1 MSKLN
6 NFHYAIS
13 LAQTLYDIEGD
24 DDDLEEI
31 GLVAYNFIGNKNTR
45 LYRASLDINCQD
57 GSVQLPCNV
66 DIIEAVTYNHED
78 WNYSTNKTVNG
89 DYNSQF
95 TEQYIEAR
103 KLYQSPLYI
112 SGKYAKYERV
122 GDILYFDKDYGKVNI
137 LYKGI
142 ILDEDGLPKVNEKEA
157 LAIATYI
164 AFATKQKQGWITN
177 NQNIIQLAQ
186 YLYQQWLKYCD
197 SARVPLSIDQNTMN
211 QVLDAKSSW
220 NRKVYNKAY
229 KPIY

>member
-1 MSKLN
+1 MN
-6 NFHYAIS
+6 DFNYIYTVANS
-13 LAQTLYDIEGD
+13 LYG
-24 DDDLEEI
+24 LELEPEQFEEL
-31 GLVAYNFIGNKNTR
+31 GLTAWNLIGNKTVR
-45 LYRASLDINCQD
+45 LYNYSADISCD
-57 GSVQLPCNV
+57 DLSVQLPCNC

-103 KLYQSPLYI
+103 KLYQAPLYI

-122 GDILYFDKDYGKVNI
+122 GDTLYFDKDYGKVNI

-142 ILDEDGLPKVNEKEA
+142 ILDEDGLPQVNEKEA

>member
-1 MSKLN
+1 MN
-6 NFHYAIS
+6 DFNYIYTVANS
-13 LAQTLYDIEGD
+13 LYG
-24 DDDLEEI
+24 LELEPEQFEEL
-31 GLVAYNFIGNKNTR
+31 GLTAWNLIGNKTVR
-45 LYRASLDINCQD
+45 LYNYSADISCDNL
-57 GSVQLPCNV
+57 SVQLPCNC

-122 GDILYFDKDYGKVNI
+122 GDTLYFDKDYGKVNI
-137 LYKGI
+137 LYKGV

>member
-1 MSKLN
+1 MN
-6 NFHYAIS
+6 DFNYIYTVANS
-13 LAQTLYDIEGD
+13 LYG
-24 DDDLEEI
+24 LELEPEQFEEL
-31 GLVAYNFIGNKNTR
+31 GLTAWNLIGNKTVR
-45 LYRASLDINCQD
+45 LYNYSADISCDNL
-57 GSVQLPCNV
+57 SVQLPCNC

-103 KLYQSPLYI
+103 KLYQAPLYV

-122 GDILYFDKDYGKVNI
+122 GDTLYFDKDYGKVNI

-142 ILDEDGLPKVNEKEA
+142 ILDEDGLPQVNEKEA

>member
-1 MSKLN
+1 MN
-6 NFHYAIS
+6 DFNYIYTVANS
-13 LAQTLYDIEGD
+13 LYG
-24 DDDLEEI
+24 LELEPEQFEEL
-31 GLVAYNFIGNKNTR
+31 GLTAWNLIGNKTVR
-45 LYRASLDINCQD
+45 LYNYSADISCDNL
-57 GSVQLPCNV
+57 SVQLPCNC

-95 TEQYIEAR
+95 TEQYVEAR
-103 KLYQSPLYI
+103 KLYQAPLYI

-122 GDILYFDKDYGKVNI
+122 GDTLYFDKDYGKVNI
-137 LYKGI
+137 LYKGV
-142 ILDEDGLPKVNEKEA
+142 ILDEDGLPQVNEKEA

>member
-1 MSKLN
+1 MN
-6 NFHYAIS
+6 DFNYIYTVANS
-13 LAQTLYDIEGD
+13 LYG
-24 DDDLEEI
+24 LELEPEQFEEL
-31 GLVAYNFIGNKNTR
+31 GLTAWNLIGNKTVR
-45 LYRASLDINCQD
+45 LYNYSADISND
-57 GSVQLPCNV
+57 DFSVQLPCNC

-122 GDILYFDKDYGKVNI
+122 GDTLYFDKDYGKVNI

>member
-1 MSKLN
+1 MN
-6 NFHYAIS
+6 DFNYIYTVANS
-13 LAQTLYDIEGD
+13 LYG
-24 DDDLEEI
+24 LELEPEQFEEL
-31 GLVAYNFIGNKNTR
+31 GLTAWNLIGNKIVR
-45 LYRASLDINCQD
+45 LYNYSADISND
-57 GSVQLPCNV
+57 DFSVQLPCNC

-103 KLYQSPLYI
+103 KLYQSPFYI
-112 SGKYAKYERV
+112 TGKYAKYERV
-122 GDILYFDKDYGKVNI
+122 GDTLYFDKDYGKVNI
-137 LYKGI
+137 LYKGV
-142 ILDEDGLPKVNEKEA
+142 ILDEDGLPQVNEKEA

>member
-1 MSKLN
+1 MN
-6 NFHYAIS
+6 DFNYIYTVANS
-13 LAQTLYDIEGD
+13 LYG
-24 DDDLEEI
+24 LELEPEQFEEL
-31 GLVAYNFIGNKNTR
+31 GLTAWNLIGNKTVR
-45 LYRASLDINCQD
+45 LYNYSAYISCDNL
-57 GSVQLPCNV
+57 SVQLPCNC

-137 LYKGI
+137 LYKGV

>member
-1 MSKLN
+1 MN
-6 NFHYAIS
+6 DFNYIYTVANS
-13 LAQTLYDIEGD
+13 LYG
-24 DDDLEEI
+24 LELEPEQFEEL
-31 GLVAYNFIGNKNTR
+31 GLTAWNLIGNKTVR
-45 LYRASLDINCQD
+45 LYNYSADISCD
-57 GSVQLPCNV
+57 DLSVQLPCNC
-66 DIIEAVTYNHED
+66 DIIEAVTYNHQD

-122 GDILYFDKDYGKVNI
+122 GDTLYFDKDYGKVNI
-137 LYKGI
+137 LYKGV

-186 YLYQQWLKYCD
+186 YLYQQWLKYSD

>member
-1 MSKLN
+1 MN
-6 NFHYAIS
+6 DFNYIYTVANS
-13 LAQTLYDIEGD
+13 LYG
-24 DDDLEEI
+24 LELEPEQFEEL
-31 GLVAYNFIGNKNTR
+31 GLTAWNLIGNKTVR
-45 LYRASLDINCQD
+45 LYNYSADISCDNL
-57 GSVQLPCNV
+57 SVQLPCNC

-112 SGKYAKYERV
+112 SGKYAKYKRV
-122 GDILYFDKDYGKVNI
+122 GDTLYFDKDYGKVNI

>member
-1 MSKLN
+1 MN
-6 NFHYAIS
+6 DFYYIYTVANS
-13 LAQTLYDIEGD
+13 LYG
-24 DDDLEEI
+24 LELEPEQFEEL
-31 GLVAYNFIGNKNTR
+31 GLTAWNLIGNKTVR
-45 LYRASLDINCQD
+45 LYNYSADISCDNL
-57 GSVQLPCNV
+57 SVQLPCNC

-122 GDILYFDKDYGKVNI
+122 GDTLYFDKDYGKVNI

-211 QVLDAKSSW
+211 QILDAKSSW

>member
-1 MSKLN
+1 MN
-6 NFHYAIS
+6 DFNYIYTVANS
-13 LAQTLYDIEGD
+13 LYG
-24 DDDLEEI
+24 LELEPEQFEEL
-31 GLVAYNFIGNKNTR
+31 GLTAWNLIGNKIVR
-45 LYRASLDINCQD
+45 LYNYSADISCDNL
-57 GSVQLPCNV
+57 SVQLPCNC

-103 KLYQSPLYI
+103 KLYQAPLYI

-122 GDILYFDKDYGKVNI
+122 GDTLYFDKDYGKVNI
-137 LYKGI
+137 LYKGV

-220 NRKVYNKAY
+220 NRKIYNKTY

>member
-1 MSKLN
+1 MN
-6 NFHYAIS
+6 DFNYIYTVANS
-13 LAQTLYDIEGD
+13 LYG
-24 DDDLEEI
+24 LELEPEQFEEL
-31 GLVAYNFIGNKNTR
+31 GLTAWNLIGNKTVR
-45 LYRASLDINCQD
+45 LYNYSANISCDDL
-57 GSVQLPCNV
+57 SVQLPCNC
-66 DIIEAVTYNHED
+66 DIIEAITYNHED

-122 GDILYFDKDYGKVNI
+122 GDTLYFDKDYGKVNI
-137 LYKGI
+137 LYKGV

>member
-1 MSKLN
+1 MN
-6 NFHYAIS
+6 DFNYIYTVANS
-13 LAQTLYDIEGD
+13 LYG
-24 DDDLEEI
+24 LELEPEQFEEL
-31 GLVAYNFIGNKNTR
+31 GLTAWNLIGNKTVR
-45 LYRASLDINCQD
+45 LYNYSANISCDNL
-57 GSVQLPCNV
+57 SVQLPCNC

-122 GDILYFDKDYGKVNI
+122 GDTLYFDKDYGKVNI
-137 LYKGI
+137 LYKGV

>member
-1 MSKLN
+1 MN
-6 NFHYAIS
+6 DFNYIYTVANS
-13 LAQTLYDIEGD
+13 LYG
-24 DDDLEEI
+24 LELEPEQFEEL
-31 GLVAYNFIGNKNTR
+31 GLTAWNLIGNKTVR
-45 LYRASLDINCQD
+45 LYNYSADISCD
-57 GSVQLPCNV
+57 DLSVQLPCNC

-103 KLYQSPLYI
+103 KLYQAPLYV

-122 GDILYFDKDYGKVNI
+122 GDTLYFDKDYGKVNI
-137 LYKGI
+137 LYKGV

>member
-1 MSKLN
+1 MN
-6 NFHYAIS
+6 DFNYIYTVANS
-13 LAQTLYDIEGD
+13 LYG
-24 DDDLEEI
+24 LELEPEQFEEL
-31 GLVAYNFIGNKNTR
+31 GLTAWNLIGNKTVR
-45 LYRASLDINCQD
+45 LYNYSADISCD
-57 GSVQLPCNV
+57 DLSVQLPCNC

-95 TEQYIEAR
+95 TEQYVEAR
-103 KLYQSPLYI
+103 KLYQAPLYI

>member
-1 MSKLN
+1 MN
-6 NFHYAIS
+6 DFNYIYTVANS
-13 LAQTLYDIEGD
+13 LYG
-24 DDDLEEI
+24 LELEPEQFEEL
-31 GLVAYNFIGNKNTR
+31 GLTAWNLIGNKTVR
-45 LYRASLDINCQD
+45 LYNYSADISND
-57 GSVQLPCNV
+57 DFSVQLPCNC
-66 DIIEAVTYNHED
+66 DIIEAVTYNNED

-103 KLYQSPLYI
+103 KLYQSPFYI
-112 SGKYAKYERV
+112 TGKYAKYERV
-122 GDILYFDKDYGKVNI
+122 GDTLYFDKDYGKVNI
-137 LYKGI
+137 LYKGV
-142 ILDEDGLPKVNEKEA
+142 ILDEDGLPQVNEKEA

-220 NRKVYNKAY
+220 NRKIYNKTY

>member
-1 MSKLN
+1 MN
-6 NFHYAIS
+6 DFNYIYTVANS
-13 LAQTLYDIEGD
+13 LYG
-24 DDDLEEI
+24 LELEPEQFEEL
-31 GLVAYNFIGNKNTR
+31 GLTAWNLIGNKTVR
-45 LYRASLDINCQD
+45 LYNYSADISCD
-57 GSVQLPCNV
+57 DLSVQLPCNC

-95 TEQYIEAR
+95 TEQYVEAR
-103 KLYQSPLYI
+103 KLYQAPLYI

-137 LYKGI
+137 LYKGV

>member
-1 MSKLN
+1 MN
-6 NFHYAIS
+6 DFNYIYTVANS
-13 LAQTLYDIEGD
+13 LYG
-24 DDDLEEI
+24 LELEPEQFEEL
-31 GLVAYNFIGNKNTR
+31 GLTAWNLIGNKTVR
-45 LYRASLDINCQD
+45 LYNYSANISCDDL
-57 GSVQLPCNV
+57 SVQLPCNC

-95 TEQYIEAR
+95 TEQYVEAR

-122 GDILYFDKDYGKVNI
+122 GDTLYFDKDYGKVNI
-137 LYKGI
+137 LYKGV

>member
-1 MSKLN
+1 MN
-6 NFHYAIS
+6 DFNYIYTVANS
-13 LAQTLYDIEGD
+13 LYG
-24 DDDLEEI
+24 LELEPEQFEEL
-31 GLVAYNFIGNKNTR
+31 GLTAWNLIGNKTVR
-45 LYRASLDINCQD
+45 LYNYSADISCD
-57 GSVQLPCNV
+57 DLSVQLPCNC

-95 TEQYIEAR
+95 TEQYVEAR
-103 KLYQSPLYI
+103 KLYQAPLYI
-112 SGKYAKYERV
+112 SGKYAKYERE
-122 GDILYFDKDYGKVNI
+122 GDTLYFDKDYGKVNI
-137 LYKGI
+137 LYKGV
-142 ILDEDGLPKVNEKEA
+142 ILDEDGLAKVNEKEA

>member
-1 MSKLN
+1 MN
-6 NFHYAIS
+6 DFNYIYTIANS
-13 LAQTLYDIEGD
+13 LYG
-24 DDDLEEI
+24 LELEPEQFEEL
-31 GLVAYNFIGNKNTR
+31 GLTAWNLIGNKTVR
-45 LYRASLDINCQD
+45 LYNYSADISND
-57 GSVQLPCNV
+57 DFSVQLPCNC

-103 KLYQSPLYI
+103 KLYQSPFYI
-112 SGKYAKYERV
+112 TGKYAKYERV
-122 GDILYFDKDYGKVNI
+122 GDTLYFDKDYGKVNI
-137 LYKGI
+137 LYKGV
-142 ILDEDGLPKVNEKEA
+142 ILDEDGLPQVNEKEA

-220 NRKVYNKAY
+220 NRKIYNKTY

>member
-1 MSKLN
+1 MN
-6 NFHYAIS
+6 DFNYIYTVANS
-13 LAQTLYDIEGD
+13 LYG
-24 DDDLEEI
+24 LELEPEQFEEL
-31 GLVAYNFIGNKNTR
+31 GLTAWNLIGNKTVR
-45 LYRASLDINCQD
+45 LYNYSADISCDNL
-57 GSVQLPCNV
+57 SVQLPCNC

-95 TEQYIEAR
+95 TEQYVEAR

-122 GDILYFDKDYGKVNI
+122 GDTLYFDKDYGKVNI
-137 LYKGI
+137 LYKGV

>member
-1 MSKLN
+1 MN
-6 NFHYAIS
+6 DFNYIYTVANS
-13 LAQTLYDIEGD
+13 LYG
-24 DDDLEEI
+24 LELEPEQFEEL
-31 GLVAYNFIGNKNTR
+31 GLTAWNLIGNKTVR
-45 LYRASLDINCQD
+45 LYNYSADISCDNL
-57 GSVQLPCNV
+57 SVQLPCNC

-122 GDILYFDKDYGKVNI
+122 GDTLYFDKDYGKVNI
-137 LYKGI
+137 LYKGV

-211 QVLDAKSSW
+211 QILDAKSSW

>member
-1 MSKLN
+1 MN
-6 NFHYAIS
+6 DFNYIYTVANS
-13 LAQTLYDIEGD
+13 LYG
-24 DDDLEEI
+24 LELEPEQFEEL
-31 GLVAYNFIGNKNTR
+31 GLTAWNLIGNKTVR
-45 LYRASLDINCQD
+45 LYNYSADISND
-57 GSVQLPCNV
+57 DFSVQLPCNC

-103 KLYQSPLYI
+103 KLYQSPFYI
-112 SGKYAKYERV
+112 TGKYAKYERV
-122 GDILYFDKDYGKVNI
+122 GDTLYFDKDYGKVNI
-137 LYKGI
+137 LYKGV
-142 ILDEDGLPKVNEKEA
+142 ILDEDGFPQVNEKEA

-220 NRKVYNKAY
+220 NRKIYNKTY

>member
-1 MSKLN
+1 MN
-6 NFHYAIS
+6 DFNYIYTVANS
-13 LAQTLYDIEGD
+13 LYG
-24 DDDLEEI
+24 LELEPEQFEEL
-31 GLVAYNFIGNKNTR
+31 GLTAWNLIGNKTVR
-45 LYRASLDINCQD
+45 LYNYSADISND
-57 GSVQLPCNV
+57 DFSVQLPCNC

-122 GDILYFDKDYGKVNI
+122 GDTLYFDKDYGKVNI

-211 QVLDAKSSW
+211 QVLNAKSSW

>member
-1 MSKLN
+1 MSPNLS
-6 NFHYAIS
+6 Y
-13 LAQTLYDIEGD
+13 LAY
-24 DDDLEEI
+24 
-31 GLVAYNFIGNKNTR
+31 
-45 LYRASLDINCQD
+45 
-57 GSVQLPCNV
+57 LPL
-66 DIIEAVTYNHED
+66 I
-78 WNYSTNKTVNG
+78 
-89 DYNSQF
+89 
-95 TEQYIEAR
+95 
-103 KLYQSPLYI
+103 
-112 SGKYAKYERV
+112 
-122 GDILYFDKDYGKVNI
+122 
-137 LYKGI
+137 YKGV

>member
-1 MSKLN
+1 MN
-6 NFHYAIS
+6 DFNYIYTVANS
-13 LAQTLYDIEGD
+13 LYG
-24 DDDLEEI
+24 LELEPEQFEEL
-31 GLVAYNFIGNKNTR
+31 GLTAWNLIGNKTVR
-45 LYRASLDINCQD
+45 LYNYSANISCDDL
-57 GSVQLPCNV
+57 SVQLPCNC

-103 KLYQSPLYI
+103 KLYQAPLYI

-122 GDILYFDKDYGKVNI
+122 GDTLYFDKDYGKVNI
-137 LYKGI
+137 LYKGV
-142 ILDEDGLPKVNEKEA
+142 ILDEDGLPQVNEKEA

>member
-1 MSKLN
+1 MN
-6 NFHYAIS
+6 DFNYIYTVANS
-13 LAQTLYDIEGD
+13 LYG
-24 DDDLEEI
+24 LELEPEQFEEL
-31 GLVAYNFIGNKNTR
+31 GLTAWNLIGNKTVR
-45 LYRASLDINCQD
+45 LYNYSADISND
-57 GSVQLPCNV
+57 DFSVQLPCNC

-103 KLYQSPLYI
+103 KLYQSPFYI
-112 SGKYAKYERV
+112 TGKYAKYERV
-122 GDILYFDKDYGKVNI
+122 GDTLYFDKDYGKVNI
-137 LYKGI
+137 LYKGV

-220 NRKVYNKAY
+220 NRKIYNKTY

>member
-1 MSKLN
+1 MN
-6 NFHYAIS
+6 DFNYIYTVANS
-13 LAQTLYDIEGD
+13 LYG
-24 DDDLEEI
+24 LELEPEQFEEL
-31 GLVAYNFIGNKNTR
+31 GLTAWNLIGNKTVR
-45 LYRASLDINCQD
+45 LYNYSADISCD
-57 GSVQLPCNV
+57 DLSVQLPCNC

-103 KLYQSPLYI
+103 KLYQSPLYT

-122 GDILYFDKDYGKVNI
+122 GDTLYFDKDYGKVNI
-137 LYKGI
+137 LYKGV

>member
-1 MSKLN
+1 MN
-6 NFHYAIS
+6 DCNYIYTVANS
-13 LAQTLYDIEGD
+13 LYG
-24 DDDLEEI
+24 LELEPEQFEEL
-31 GLVAYNFIGNKNTR
+31 GLTAWNLIGNKTVR
-45 LYRASLDINCQD
+45 LYNYSADISND
-57 GSVQLPCNV
+57 DFSVQLPCNC

-103 KLYQSPLYI
+103 KLYQSPFYI
-112 SGKYAKYERV
+112 TGKYAKYERV
-122 GDILYFDKDYGKVNI
+122 GDTLYFDKDYGKVNI
-137 LYKGI
+137 LYKGV
-142 ILDEDGLPKVNEKEA
+142 ILDEDGLPQVNEKEA

-220 NRKVYNKAY
+220 NRKIYNKTY

>member
-1 MSKLN
+1 MN
-6 NFHYAIS
+6 DFNYIYTVANS
-13 LAQTLYDIEGD
+13 LYG
-24 DDDLEEI
+24 LELEPEQFEEL
-31 GLVAYNFIGNKNTR
+31 GLTAWNLIGNKTVR
-45 LYRASLDINCQD
+45 LYNYSADISCD
-57 GSVQLPCNV
+57 DLSVQLPCNC

-103 KLYQSPLYI
+103 KLYQAPLYI

-122 GDILYFDKDYGKVNI
+122 GDTLYFDKDYGKVNI
-137 LYKGI
+137 LYKGV

-197 SARVPLSIDQNTMN
+197 SARVPLSMDQNTMN

>member
-1 MSKLN
+1 MN
-6 NFHYAIS
+6 DFNYIYTVANS
-13 LAQTLYDIEGD
+13 LYG
-24 DDDLEEI
+24 LELEPEQFEEL
-31 GLVAYNFIGNKNTR
+31 GLTAWNLIGNKTVR
-45 LYRASLDINCQD
+45 LYNYSADISCD
-57 GSVQLPCNV
+57 DLSVQLPCNC

-122 GDILYFDKDYGKVNI
+122 GDTLYFDKDYGKVNI
-137 LYKGI
+137 LYKGV

-211 QVLDAKSSW
+211 QVLNAKSSW

>member
-1 MSKLN
+1 MN
-6 NFHYAIS
+6 DFNYIYTVANS
-13 LAQTLYDIEGD
+13 LYG
-24 DDDLEEI
+24 LELEPEQFEEL
-31 GLVAYNFIGNKNTR
+31 GLTAWNLIGNKTVR
-45 LYRASLDINCQD
+45 LYNYSADISCD
-57 GSVQLPCNV
+57 DLSVQLPCNC

-103 KLYQSPLYI
+103 KLYQSSLYI

-122 GDILYFDKDYGKVNI
+122 GDTLYFDKDYGKVNI
-137 LYKGI
+137 LYKGV

>member
-1 MSKLN
+1 MN
-6 NFHYAIS
+6 DFNYIYTVANS
-13 LAQTLYDIEGD
+13 LYG
-24 DDDLEEI
+24 LELEPEQFEEL
-31 GLVAYNFIGNKNTR
+31 GLTAWNLIGNKTVR
-45 LYRASLDINCQD
+45 LYNYSADISCD
-57 GSVQLPCNV
+57 DLSVQLPCNC

-103 KLYQSPLYI
+103 KLYQAPLYI

-122 GDILYFDKDYGKVNI
+122 GDTLYFDKDYGKVNI

-197 SARVPLSIDQNTMN
+197 SASEPLSIDQNTMN

>member
-1 MSKLN
+1 MN
-6 NFHYAIS
+6 DFNYIYTIANS
-13 LAQTLYDIEGD
+13 LYG
-24 DDDLEEI
+24 LELEPEQFEEL
-31 GLVAYNFIGNKNTR
+31 GLTAWNLIGNKTVR
-45 LYRASLDINCQD
+45 LYNYSADISCDNL
-57 GSVQLPCNV
+57 SVQLPCNC

-103 KLYQSPLYI
+103 KLYQAPLYI

>member
-1 MSKLN
+1 MN
-6 NFHYAIS
+6 DFNYIYTVANS
-13 LAQTLYDIEGD
+13 LYG
-24 DDDLEEI
+24 LELEPEQFEEL
-31 GLVAYNFIGNKNTR
+31 GLTAWNLIGNKTVR
-45 LYRASLDINCQD
+45 LYNYSADISND
-57 GSVQLPCNV
+57 DFSVQLPCNC
-66 DIIEAVTYNHED
+66 DIIEAVTYNNED

-103 KLYQSPLYI
+103 KLYQSPFYI
-112 SGKYAKYERV
+112 TGKYAKYERV
-122 GDILYFDKDYGKVNI
+122 GDTLYFDKDYGKVNI
-137 LYKGI
+137 LYKGV

>member
-1 MSKLN
+1 MN
-6 NFHYAIS
+6 DFNYIYTVANS
-13 LAQTLYDIEGD
+13 LYG
-24 DDDLEEI
+24 LELEPEQFEEL
-31 GLVAYNFIGNKNTR
+31 GLTAWNLIGNKTVR
-45 LYRASLDINCQD
+45 LYNYSADISYDNL
-57 GSVQLPCNV
+57 SVQLPCNC

-103 KLYQSPLYI
+103 KLYQAPLYV

-122 GDILYFDKDYGKVNI
+122 GDTLYFDKDYGKVNI
-137 LYKGI
+137 LYKGV

>member
-1 MSKLN
+1 MN
-6 NFHYAIS
+6 DFNYIYTVANS
-13 LAQTLYDIEGD
+13 LYG
-24 DDDLEEI
+24 LELEPEQFEEL
-31 GLVAYNFIGNKNTR
+31 GLTAWNLIGNKTVR
-45 LYRASLDINCQD
+45 LYNYSADISCDNL
-57 GSVQLPCNV
+57 SVQLPCNC

-103 KLYQSPLYI
+103 KLYQAPLYI

-122 GDILYFDKDYGKVNI
+122 GDTLYFDKDYGKVNI
-137 LYKGI
+137 LYKGV

>member
-1 MSKLN
+1 MN
-6 NFHYAIS
+6 DFNYIYTVANS
-13 LAQTLYDIEGD
+13 LYG
-24 DDDLEEI
+24 LELEPEQFEEL
-31 GLVAYNFIGNKNTR
+31 GLTAWNLIGNKTVR
-45 LYRASLDINCQD
+45 LYNYSANISCDDL
-57 GSVQLPCNV
+57 SVQLPCNC

-95 TEQYIEAR
+95 TEQYVEAR
-103 KLYQSPLYI
+103 KLYQAPLYI

-137 LYKGI
+137 LYKGV

>member
-1 MSKLN
+1 MN
-6 NFHYAIS
+6 DFNYIYTVANS
-13 LAQTLYDIEGD
+13 LYG
-24 DDDLEEI
+24 LELEPEQFEEL
-31 GLVAYNFIGNKNTR
+31 GLTAWNLIGNKTVR
-45 LYRASLDINCQD
+45 LYNYSADISCD
-57 GSVQLPCNV
+57 DLSVQLPCNC

-95 TEQYIEAR
+95 TEQYVEAR

-122 GDILYFDKDYGKVNI
+122 GDTLYFDKDYGKVNI